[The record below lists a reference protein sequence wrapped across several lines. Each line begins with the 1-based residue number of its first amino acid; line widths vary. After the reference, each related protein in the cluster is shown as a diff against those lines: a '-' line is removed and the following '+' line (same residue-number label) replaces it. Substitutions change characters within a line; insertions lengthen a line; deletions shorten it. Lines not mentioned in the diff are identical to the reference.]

1 MGLILGSL
9 IMKRILLPEIWGVCI
24 CGGGGWG
31 GGVNIIKCKDSGKLG
46 RGGK

>member
-24 CGGGGWG
+24 CGGVGR
-31 GGVNIIKCKDSGKLG
+31 GGVNIIKCKHSGKLG